1 MDKRKLLRVK
11 QLLEEQ
17 INLQDKI
24 AKMLIHDELMQ
35 VIIPHHEITILLYTQ
50 IEDRI
55 KQAEESEKD
64 FIKIDEGV

>member
-1 MDKRKLLRVK
+1 
-11 QLLEEQ
+11 
-17 INLQDKI
+17 
-24 AKMLIHDELMQ
+24 MLIHDDLMQ
-35 VIIPHHEITILLYTQ
+35 VIIPHHEITILLYLQ

>member
-1 MDKRKLLRVK
+1 MNKQKLLKLK

-24 AKMLIHDELMQ
+24 AKMLIHDDLMQ
-35 VIIPHHEITILLYTQ
+35 VIIPHNEITILLYLQ